1 MNFFRQQDQARR
13 QSKLLIALFVMALLL
28 IALAIGALAFLL
40 GGWPLVPWAAGLVL
54 AIMLLASLFK
64 TIGLR
69 QGGGKVARAMGGTLV
84 DPTTQDPARRRLYNV
99 VEEMAIA
106 SGVPVPEVY
115 VLEQET
121 GLNAFAAGYAPTD
134 AAVAVTR
141 GLLERLN
148 RDELQGVIAHEFS
161 HILNGDMRINIR
173 LMGFVFGIMVI
184 AIMGQHLMHS
194 ARFSKNSKDA
204 APLMMLSL
212 AIVLIG
218 YIGLFFGRLIKAA
231 VSRQREY
238 LADAAAVQF
247 TRNPDGIS
255 GALKKIGINEAG
267 SRLDVDSEEVGHMLF
282 GQGVSGFLFATHPP
296 LLKRIQAIE
305 PTFTQDDWAQFAEQ
319 ATKKAKQPEP
329 SKAEPV
335 KSAPAND
342 AFGSLGGL
350 DGHQLLAAVALLGEM
365 PDSLKQWA
373 HSDEYVAFFL
383 IYLILGEQ
391 SDDGDALHPMIE
403 AWGGE
408 EALSKLALMRQTHG
422 EVPVAWRLPLLEMCL
437 PVLKQKPLQERAK
450 LQSLIGDLVVHDGR
464 LTVFEYA
471 LDRLIEQSLAEVAEP
486 SKTQMSGSKTLIQLK
501 PSVAALLAVVAMQGH
516 GESEAHQKSWQA
528 IVDAL
533 IGQAV
538 AWPVIE
544 DWAETLD
551 QALLALNALKATEKE
566 RLAQAMVDCIASD
579 GQIDADEY
587 ALCRTIAARLHIAL
601 PLDIEKQR
609 LTPQN

>member
-13 QSKLLIALFVMALLL
+13 QSKLLVALFVLALLL

-40 GGWPLVPWAAGLVL
+40 GGWPLVPWAAGAVL

-84 DPTTQDPARRRLYNV
+84 DPTTQDPVRRRLYNV

-141 GLLERLN
+141 GLLERLS

-238 LADAAAVQF
+238 LADAAAIQF

-267 SRLDVDSEEVGHMLF
+267 SRLDADSEEVGHMLF

-305 PTFTQDDWAQFAEQ
+305 PTFTQDDWARFAEQ
-319 ATKKAKQPEP
+319 ATKKAKQPKP
-329 SKAEPV
+329 SKAEPA
-335 KSAPAND
+335 KSAPAID
-342 AFGSLGGL
+342 AFGALGGL

-373 HSDEYVAFFL
+373 HSDEYVAL
-383 IYLILGEQ
+383 LLVYLILGEQ
-391 SDDGDALHPMIE
+391 SGDGVALKPMIE

-408 EALSKLALMRQTHG
+408 KALDTLAFMQQTLD
-422 EVPVAWRLPLLEMCL
+422 EVPMAWRLPLLEMCL
-437 PVLKQKPLQERAK
+437 PVLKQKPLQERIN
-450 LQSLIGDLVVHDGR
+450 LQLLIGDLIEHDGQ
-464 LTVFEYA
+464 LTVFEYV
-471 LDRLIEQSLAEVAEP
+471 LDRLIEQSLTEVAEP
-486 SKTQMSGSKTLIQLK
+486 SKTKMSGSKTLAQLK
-501 PSVAALLAVVAMQGH
+501 SSVATLMAVVAMQGH
-516 GESEAHQKSWQA
+516 GGPDSQQKTWQA
-528 IVDAL
+528 VMEAL
-533 IGQAV
+533 IGQAG

-551 QALLALNALKATEKE
+551 QALVVLNTLKATEKG

-601 PLDIEKQR
+601 PLDIERQG

>member
-1 MNFFRQQDQARR
+1 MNFFQQQDQARR
-13 QSKLLIALFVMALLL
+13 QSKLLIALFVLALLF
-28 IALAIGALAFLL
+28 IAIAIGLLAFLL

-54 AIMLLASLFK
+54 VVMLLASLFK

-115 VLEQET
+115 VLEQEA

-141 GLLERLN
+141 GLLERLS

-255 GALKKIGINEAG
+255 GALKKIGTTDLG
-267 SRLDVDSEEVGHMLF
+267 SRLEADSEEVGHMLF

-305 PTFTQDDWAQFAEQ
+305 PAFTEDDWARFAEQ
-319 ATKKAKQPEP
+319 ASKKAKQPEP
-329 SKAEPV
+329 P
-335 KSAPAND
+335 KSESATPAPAND
-342 AFGSLGGL
+342 ALGALGGL

-373 HSDEYVAFFL
+373 HSDEHVGFL
-383 IYLILGEQ
+383 LVYLILGEQ
-391 SDDGDALHPMIE
+391 SGDGAALNPIIE
-403 AWGGE
+403 AWGGQT
-408 EALSKLALMRQTHG
+408 ALDQLASMKQTLGDVPMR
-422 EVPVAWRLPLLEMCL
+422 WRLPLLEMCL
-437 PVLKQKPLQERAK
+437 PILKQKPAQERTQ
-450 LQSLIGDLVVHDGR
+450 LQSLMGDLIVHDGQ
-464 LTVFEYA
+464 LTVFEYV
-471 LDRLIEQSLAEVAEP
+471 LDRLIEQSLFEVAAP
-486 SKTQMSGSKTLIQLK
+486 SKTKMSGSKTLAQLK
-501 PSVAALLAVVAMQGH
+501 PSVASLMAVVAMQGH
-516 GESEAHQKSWQA
+516 GGLASQQKAWQA
-528 IVDAL
+528 VMEAL
-533 IGQAV
+533 IGEV
-538 AWPVIE
+538 GDWPMIE
-544 DWAETLD
+544 NWAETLD
-551 QALLALNALKATEKE
+551 QATVVLNTLKATEKE
-566 RLAQAMVDCIASD
+566 RLAQAMVECIASD

-587 ALCRTIAARLHIAL
+587 ALCRAIAARLHMAL
-601 PLDIEKQR
+601 PLDSG
-609 LTPQN
+609 